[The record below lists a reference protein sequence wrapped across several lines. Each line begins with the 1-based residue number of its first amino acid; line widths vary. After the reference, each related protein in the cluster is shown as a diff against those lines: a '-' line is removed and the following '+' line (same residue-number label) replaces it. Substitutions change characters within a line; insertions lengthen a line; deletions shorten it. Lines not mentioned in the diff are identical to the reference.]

1 MVSPAAHPSII
12 APSATN
18 RAKVSNGSKLMA
30 GVDGRSVPGRRFRD
44 LALAFASDLGDPSK
58 LTAAE
63 TVLVRQA
70 AASVVASEVLQS
82 KLLNG
87 EDIDIGEVTRLGN
100 VTTRLLTRLGTRRK
114 PAPGPTLAEH
124 LAKRAAERAA
134 AGGGST

>member
-1 MVSPAAHPSII
+1 MDSIAPQPPII
-12 APSATN
+12 AQN

-44 LALAFASDLGDPSK
+44 LALAFASDISDDPTK
-58 LTAAE
+58 LSAAE
-63 TVLVRQA
+63 TALVRQA